1 MNLSQ
6 LRYAITSHLRQS
18 SISSVD
24 IKYYVELANELIEL
38 DGANNIKSLSLNV
51 TALAAQLTN
60 CEVKAQQ
67 YRLIAELLL
76 DIRSKQPS
84 RPFECLNIT
93 CSDCGEK
100 AEYSYS
106 FFRYECKSCNT
117 RVRAHRGDHWPM
129 GQLANSTISYCRRFA
144 HRLFEDNWVTYYGS
158 RKVAYQHLSSITG
171 VPINEL
177 HFGVLINNT
186 LDAHRVNMVLSAFNP
201 RRAA

>member
-1 MNLSQ
+1 MATILEVSIVNLSQ

-106 FFRYECKSCNT
+106 FFVMN
-117 RVRAHRGDHWPM
+117 A
-129 GQLANSTISYCRRFA
+129 
-144 HRLFEDNWVTYYGS
+144 
-158 RKVAYQHLSSITG
+158 KVVIPEY
-171 VPINEL
+171 
-177 HFGVLINNT
+177 VLIEVIIGLWDNSLT
-186 LDAHRVNMVLSAFNP
+186 QLSAIVVDLHTAYLRTTGLHITVLVKLLINTFH
-201 RRAA
+201 R